1 MKNKMIYFLSFIA
14 LGIAAFS
21 VYDLG
26 NTPNN
31 DIPQG
36 LNAGAMKRFQ
46 FHENQIPATT
56 AKFQDENGNDFD
68 FSDFSGKVILVNLWA
83 TWCAPCVKEMPD
95 LNELQGSL
103 GGENFQVVL
112 ISENQDGIESS
123 IKFLEE
129 HKITNLDTYI
139 DGNRAVARSL
149 QSSALPT
156 SILIGPDGYEIGRLV
171 GPAEWNSGDAH
182 ALINYY
188 ILKSQNDTASSS

>member
-1 MKNKMIYFLSFIA
+1 MKNKMIYVLSFIA

-46 FHENQIPATT
+46 FHENLIPASG
-56 AKFQDENGNDFD
+56 ANFQDESGADIT
-68 FSDFSGKVILVNLWA
+68 FSDFEGKVILVNLWA
-83 TWCAPCVKEMPD
+83 TWCAPCIKEMPD
-95 LNELQGSL
+95 LNELQKSL
-103 GGENFQVVL
+103 GGDDFQVVL
-112 ISENQDGIESS
+112 LSENQDGIESS
-123 IKFLEE
+123 IAFLEE
-129 HKITNLDTYI
+129 HNISSLSTYI

-149 QSSALPT
+149 KSTVLPT
-156 SILIGPDGYEIGRLV
+156 SILIGADGYEIGRLL

-182 ALINYY
+182 ALINHF
-188 ILKSQNDTASSS
+188 ILKAKSAANS